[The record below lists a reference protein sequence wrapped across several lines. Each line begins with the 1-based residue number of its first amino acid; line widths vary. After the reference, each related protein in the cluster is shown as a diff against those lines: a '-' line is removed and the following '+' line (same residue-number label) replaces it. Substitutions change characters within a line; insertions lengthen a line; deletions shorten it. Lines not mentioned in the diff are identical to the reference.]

1 MFFSAEIDQSNAV
14 QTANAKLA
22 APANTLT
29 KKTSPLLI
37 KDRIVL
43 GQLKKIQSIKNSLIF
58 FIYIFW
64 CLKIHYSS

>member
-14 QTANAKLA
+14 QTAMAKLA

-29 KKTSPLLI
+29 EKTSPLLI

-43 GQLKKIQSIKNSLIF
+43 GQLKKYSQ
-58 FIYIFW
+58 
-64 CLKIHYSS
+64 LKIH